1 MADFKDF
8 DLLPEI
14 ISFLKESSLSKPTEV
29 QSKAIPA
36 FIKGENLS
44 VLAQTGS
51 GKTLAYTLPIFHK
64 LKINDD
70 DIPMDDQFGAPR
82 AIILTPTR
90 ELNQQVFKIC
100 KSVAHTAKLRI
111 RQLVGGDKGKR
122 SRRLQEEAFDILV
135 CSPARLLSA
144 LERKEVLPKLLEAL
158 VLDEADQLLDMGFT
172 RDIKKIISFIHKV
185 NKAPL
190 KQVALFSATWP
201 AQYENFVEDVFHGLS
216 FKQVVCQGGIQL
228 KRNIETFNIYLPQK
242 EKSKILEE
250 FIAKEAKGTGLIFV
264 NKKEDVLKVAQTL
277 RGQFPKRN
285 IIELHGNQKPSERK
299 AAMDNFLKKK
309 GLLVASDI
317 AARGLDVD
325 NLGWVLN
332 YDLPFEAVYYIHRC
346 GRTGR
351 AGRLGRVYNFVT
363 SADIKLMGR
372 INEAILSQS
381 SLALKPL
388 EAPKGSP
395 MARKTQKKSGSKNS
409 KKVVKKKT
417 EKKMKRKSAVR
428 KKTPRYKKKKR

>member
-1 MADFKDF
+1 MGDFKDF
-8 DLLPEI
+8 GLLSDIEA
-14 ISFLKESSLSKPTEV
+14 FLKEASLKKPTEV
-29 QSKAIPA
+29 QEKAIGP
-36 FIKGENLS
+36 FLKGESLS

-51 GKTLAYTLPIFHK
+51 GKTLSYILPVFHL
-64 LKINDD
+64 LKENDD

-90 ELNQQVFKIC
+90 ELNQQVFKVC

-122 SRRLQEEAFDILV
+122 SRRLQEEAFDVLV

-144 LERKEVLPKLLEAL
+144 LERKEILPKLLEVF

-172 RDIKKIISFIHKV
+172 KDIKKIISMIHQK

-201 AQYENFVEDVFHGLS
+201 AQYENFVEDVFHGIS
-216 FKQVVCQGGIQL
+216 FKSIVCQGGVQL

-242 EKSKILEE
+242 EKGKLLEE
-250 FIAKEAKGTGLIFV
+250 FISKEAKGSGIIFV
-264 NKKEDVLKVAQTL
+264 NKKEEVAKVAEVLK
-277 RGQFPKRN
+277 RSFPNRAVN
-285 IIELHGNQKPSERK
+285 EIHGNQKPSERK
-299 AAMDNFLKKK
+299 AAMDGFLKKK

-317 AARGLDVD
+317 AARGLDVE
-325 NLGWVLN
+325 NLGWILN

-388 EAPKGSP
+388 EAPKGVSAGP
-395 MARKTQKKSGSKNS
+395 KGGA
-409 KKVVKKKT
+409 KKKT
-417 EKKMKRKSAVR
+417 VKRAATTTKKVHKKKPAAR

>member
-1 MADFKDF
+1 VGDFKDF
-8 DLLPEI
+8 GLLPEI
-14 ISFLKESSLSKPTEV
+14 SAFLKESSITKPTEV
-29 QSKAIPA
+29 QQKAIPP
-36 FIKGENLS
+36 FLKGEHLS

-51 GKTLAYTLPIFHK
+51 GKTLTYTLPIFHQ
-64 LKINDD
+64 LKSNDD

-90 ELNQQVFKIC
+90 ELNQQIFKVC

-144 LERKEVLPKLLEAL
+144 LERKEVLPKLLEIL

-172 RDIKKIISFIHKV
+172 RDLKKIISFIHKV

-190 KQVALFSATWP
+190 RQVALFSATWP

-216 FKQVVCQGGIQL
+216 FKEVICQGGVQL
-228 KRNIETFNIYLPQK
+228 KRNIETFNIYLPQR
-242 EKSKILEE
+242 EKNKILEE

-264 NKKEDVLKVAQTL
+264 NKKDDVLKLAQSL
-277 RGQFPKRN
+277 RSQFPKKN

-299 AAMDNFLKKK
+299 AAMDNFLKDK
-309 GLLVASDI
+309 GLMVASDI

-325 NLGWVLN
+325 NLAWVLN

-388 EAPKGSP
+388 EAPKGSS
-395 MARKTQKKSGSKNS
+395 MAKKTQKKSTVKGES
-409 KKVVKKKT
+409 KKKVAKKT
-417 EKKMKRKSAVR
+417 KKKSAVR